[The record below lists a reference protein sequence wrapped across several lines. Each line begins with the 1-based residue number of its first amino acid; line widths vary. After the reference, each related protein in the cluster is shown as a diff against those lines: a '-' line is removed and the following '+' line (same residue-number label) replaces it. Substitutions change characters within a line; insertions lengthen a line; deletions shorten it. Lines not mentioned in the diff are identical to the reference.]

1 MPKADTPS
9 KGATGTPITFKF
21 NPQPASPPKIKRT
34 GRRSPYLPDDE
45 SLNVLLEA
53 LKAAQETESP
63 WISPIDPRD
72 TIVKAR
78 IAMSAYKDALAPL
91 TEVNDRGA
99 FAARVWETED
109 GSGLFQF
116 ALALKKGAK

>member
-1 MPKADTPS
+1 M
-9 KGATGTPITFKF
+9 ATKMDIKTKF
-21 NPQPASPPKIKRT
+21 NPVAAQPPKIKRA

-45 SLNVLLEA
+45 SLAALLDI
-53 LKAAQETESP
+53 LKKARETDNP

-72 TIVKAR
+72 TIAKAR

-99 FAARVWETED
+99 FAARVWETEP
-109 GSGLFQF
+109 GSGSFQF